1 MPLLTLF
8 QRTAVLKDVDPLNVR
23 RVISLTSAHLV
34 IFGRFRCNVDLPN
47 LAVITGPSRIAGMIL
62 ISGLNEDAPVHA
74 GAIGGLVNNPEG
86 ADFRIG

>member
-1 MPLLTLF
+1 M
-8 QRTAVLKDVDPLNVR
+8 
-23 RVISLTSAHLV
+23 
-34 IFGRFRCNVDLPN
+34 GRQSSPVHHSYLPN
-47 LAVITGPSRIAGMIL
+47 PAVITGPSRIAGMIL

>member
-1 MPLLTLF
+1 
-8 QRTAVLKDVDPLNVR
+8 
-23 RVISLTSAHLV
+23 
-34 IFGRFRCNVDLPN
+34 
-47 LAVITGPSRIAGMIL
+47 MIL